1 MFQVYNSG
9 TNCRADSADLN
20 YLSAFARITSGRSS
34 RRFSALGE
42 WPLIYKDQM
51 VLVICNAFMYSFKPQ
66 MAVFLSKTILFKS
79 FYSFIMAIS
88 TNRSLGIQKNKL
100 LRYKL
105 IKELYQKHK
114 TEDIPTTVVWR
125 KYIYPVYPISR
136 TTLYEIL
143 CTPITSE
150 LKKIEELLSNQTKNL

>member
-1 MFQVYNSG
+1 M
-9 TNCRADSADLN
+9 A
-20 YLSAFARITSGRSS
+20 
-34 RRFSALGE
+34 
-42 WPLIYKDQM
+42 
-51 VLVICNAFMYSFKPQ
+51 LVIKKSYKSILLSF
-66 MAVFLSKTILFKS
+66 TIMS
-79 FYSFIMAIS
+79 IS
-88 TNRSLGIQKNKL
+88 NNRSLGIQKNKL

-125 KYIYPVYPISR
+125 KYVYPVYPISR

-150 LKKIEELLSNQTKNL
+150 LKKIEELINSQNKPS